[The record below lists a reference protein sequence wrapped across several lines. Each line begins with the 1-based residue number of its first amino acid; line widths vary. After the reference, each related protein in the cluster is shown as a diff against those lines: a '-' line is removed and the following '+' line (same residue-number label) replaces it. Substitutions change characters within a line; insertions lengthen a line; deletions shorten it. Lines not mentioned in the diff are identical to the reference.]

1 MKTLIKLSTLILF
14 IAISTNVFTQEKEKT
29 LRLNN
34 TVKENFKSGKYIKIK
49 NFFINKM
56 DCKQYVFIKYDVFKN
71 DDLDDYNYVF
81 SNVSNEK
88 EYNQT
93 IHYAVT
99 NLLNPEIKVNK
110 EVFDNYT
117 ALCQVDEDGDYHI
130 VFILHPNG
138 YED

>member
-1 MKTLIKLSTLILF
+1 MKKLTLLLF
-14 IAISTNVFTQEKEKT
+14 LLFSITIFTQEKEKT

-49 NFFINKM
+49 TFFINKM

-117 ALCQVDEDGDYHI
+117 ALCQVDEEDNYHI
-130 VFILHPNG
+130 VFILGDSPHH
-138 YED
+138 